1 MNKTISFLQVQ
12 LRDLAVGDVLLRGG
26 HVARRETVVAIG
38 AMDCGERTAVL
49 RDEDG
54 HECIA
59 YLRNISLH
67 TVVGGDKLAAVLKQA
82 DAEIAELV
90 KAYSLAMKLW
100 GFTPTMLRHA
110 VHARLGIA
118 A

>member
-1 MNKTISFLQVQ
+1 MTEQEVIKAAAAAFK
-12 LRDLAVGDVLLRGG
+12 
-26 HVARRETVVAIG
+26 RR
-38 AMDCGERTAVL
+38 
-49 RDEDG
+49 
-54 HECIA
+54 
-59 YLRNISLH
+59 
-67 TVVGGDKLAAVLKQA
+67 DKLAAELKAA

>member
-1 MNKTISFLQVQ
+1 MCFD
-12 LRDLAVGDVLLRGG
+12 RC
-26 HVARRETVVAIG
+26 RRKNVTEQEIIKRAN
-38 AMDCGERTAVL
+38 AAFKKR
-49 RDEDG
+49 
-54 HECIA
+54 
-59 YLRNISLH
+59 
-67 TVVGGDKLAAVLKQA
+67 DKLAAEMKQA

>member
-1 MNKTISFLQVQ
+1 MTEQEVIRAAAAAFKK
-12 LRDLAVGDVLLRGG
+12 R
-26 HVARRETVVAIG
+26 
-38 AMDCGERTAVL
+38 
-49 RDEDG
+49 
-54 HECIA
+54 
-59 YLRNISLH
+59 
-67 TVVGGDKLAAVLKQA
+67 DKLAAELKQA

-90 KAYSLAMKLW
+90 KAYILAMKLW